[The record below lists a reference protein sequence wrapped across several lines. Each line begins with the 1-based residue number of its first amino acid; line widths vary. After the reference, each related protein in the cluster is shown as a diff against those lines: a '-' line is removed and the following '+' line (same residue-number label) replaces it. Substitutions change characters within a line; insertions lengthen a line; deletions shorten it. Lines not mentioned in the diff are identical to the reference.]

1 MPPSCFMGRSWFS
14 TQTNELT
21 LLPSA
26 QQSLENQRLHLQTQ
40 HYLRKVMCGCK
51 KKSVTQ
57 ISLSVEDFTVKIQQ
71 EILQKIRNRRE
82 TNYMQ
87 TKLEL
92 KLELENRKPG

>member
-1 MPPSCFMGRSWFS
+1 MPPSCFMGGSWFS
-14 TQTNELT
+14 NQTNELT

-26 QQSLENQRLHLQTQ
+26 QQSLENQWLHWQTQ
-40 HYLRKVMCGCK
+40 HSLRKVVCGCK

-57 ISLSVEDFTVKIQQ
+57 ISLSVEDFTVKIRQ
-71 EILQKIRNRRE
+71 EILQRIRNRWE

-92 KLELENRKPG
+92 KLELENQKPG